1 MSNIDLDFL
10 REGNPGV
17 VEEVVTRNSY
27 GLDQGCFKDQL
38 VVDVGAHMGTFAYM
52 AHFRGQ
58 ADKVI
63 CVEPNAKNYKR
74 LDQCFGNHK
83 GFLLHNYAASHNC
96 EPVLISDEDNNSKV
110 GHGSKVFSMPL
121 EEITRGYHAYLG
133 RAILKMDTE
142 GSEYDVLWSAHRR
155 DITFF
160 KTIFIETHI
169 SQAKHH
175 AMREYLFQFGYKLT
189 HQRQMFFWWT
199 QPDGQQ
205 VGHRP
210 LDAWVSRFDL

>member
-1 MSNIDLDFL
+1 MGNIDLDFL
-10 REGNPGV
+10 REGNPSV
-17 VEEVVTRNSY
+17 FDEVVTRNSY

-52 AHFRGQ
+52 AHFHGQ

-74 LDQCFGNHK
+74 LDQCFGDHK
-83 GFLLHNYAASHNC
+83 SFLLYNCAASHNY

-110 GHGSKVFSMPL
+110 GHGSKVFGMPL
-121 EEITRGYHAYLG
+121 EEITRGYQPYLG
-133 RAILKMDTE
+133 HAILKMDIE

-175 AMREYLFQFGYKLT
+175 AMCEYLFQFGYKLT
-189 HQRQMFFWWT
+189 NQNQMFFWWT

>member
-1 MSNIDLDFL
+1 MSNIDLEFL
-10 REGNPGV
+10 REGNPKV
-17 VEEVVTRNSY
+17 FKEVITDNGYLLS
-27 GLDQGCFKDQL
+27 QGCFKYHL
-38 VVDVGAHMGTFAYM
+38 VVDVGAHMGNFAYM
-52 AHFRGQ
+52 AHSYGL
-58 ADKVI
+58 AEKII
-63 CVEPNAKNYKR
+63 CVEPNPKSYQR
-74 LDQCFGNHK
+74 LHHCFGHHND
-83 GFLLHNYAASHNC
+83 FVLHNRAMSHNY
-96 EPVLISDEDNNSKV
+96 EPVSISDEDNNSKV
-110 GHGSKVFSMPL
+110 GHGSKVFSIPL
-121 EEITRGYHAYLG
+121 EEITRGYQAYLG
-133 RAILKMDTE
+133 RAILKMDIE

-175 AMREYLFQFGYKLT
+175 AMCEYLFQFGYKLT
-189 HQRQMFFWWT
+189 HQHQMFFWWT

>member
-1 MSNIDLDFL
+1 
-10 REGNPGV
+10 
-17 VEEVVTRNSY
+17 
-27 GLDQGCFKDQL
+27 
-38 VVDVGAHMGTFAYM
+38 
-52 AHFRGQ
+52 
-58 ADKVI
+58 
-63 CVEPNAKNYKR
+63 
-74 LDQCFGNHK
+74 
-83 GFLLHNYAASHNC
+83 
-96 EPVLISDEDNNSKV
+96 
-110 GHGSKVFSMPL
+110 MPL

-133 RAILKMDTE
+133 RAILKMDIE

-175 AMREYLFQFGYKLT
+175 AMCEYLFQFGYKLT
-189 HQRQMFFWWT
+189 NQKQMFFWWT
-199 QPDGQQ
+199 QPNGQQ

>member
-1 MSNIDLDFL
+1 MSNVDLDFL
-10 REGNPGV
+10 RGGNPGV
-17 VEEVVTRNSY
+17 FDEVVTRNCY
-27 GLDQGCFKDQL
+27 GLSPGCFKDQL

-83 GFLLHNYAASHNC
+83 GFLLHNCAASHNC

-110 GHGSKVFSMPL
+110 GHGSKVFGLPL
-121 EEITRGYHAYLG
+121 EEITRGYQAYLG
-133 RAILKMDTE
+133 RAILKMDIE

-160 KTIFIETHI
+160 ETIFIETHI

-175 AMREYLFQFGYKLT
+175 AMCEYLFQFGYKLT
-189 HQRQMFFWWT
+189 NQKQMFFWWT